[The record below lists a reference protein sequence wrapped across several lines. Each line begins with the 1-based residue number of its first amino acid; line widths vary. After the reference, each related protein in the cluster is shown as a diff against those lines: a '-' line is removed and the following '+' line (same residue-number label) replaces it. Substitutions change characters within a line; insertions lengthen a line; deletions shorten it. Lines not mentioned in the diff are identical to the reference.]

1 MTLREMYEPQNGG
14 GSRRLPIVKLIIRA
28 TPLLFFCLFAA
39 VNFAHAQGGSVYFG
53 VGTATDSS
61 SNQSVDTFGTGNP
74 FTTPKLT
81 GSFGTVGAEAM
92 FRSYL
97 GFGGEATFRF
107 RQGPYA
113 GLNYRPTFYDFNAI
127 FIPLPKAT
135 RVVPEF
141 QAGLGG
147 AKLSFYYSQ
156 QFCSVFAGCQTSN
169 SYLLSSNHFQLH
181 AAAGLRIYFTRN
193 AFIRPQADL
202 RYVPNF
208 FQFGSNRVPQYS
220 LAIGYTFGR

>member
-1 MTLREMYEPQNGG
+1 
-14 GSRRLPIVKLIIRA
+14 VKRIIRV
-28 TPLLFFCLFAA
+28 TTLLFLSPFAA

-61 SNQSVDTFGTGNP
+61 SNQLVDTFGTGNP
-74 FTTPKLT
+74 FRTPKMT

-127 FIPLPKAT
+127 FMPFPKAT

-181 AAAGLRIYFTRN
+181 ASAGLRIYVTRN
-193 AFIRPQADL
+193 TFIRPQADL
-202 RYVPNF
+202 HYVANF
-208 FQFGSNRVPQYS
+208 FQFGSDRVPQYS

>member
-1 MTLREMYEPQNGG
+1 
-14 GSRRLPIVKLIIRA
+14 VKLIIRA
-28 TPLLFFCLFAA
+28 TALLFFSLFAA
-39 VNFAHAQGGSVYFG
+39 VNLAHAQGGSVYFG
-53 VGTATDSS
+53 VGTAMDSS

-81 GSFGTVGAEAM
+81 GSFGTIGAEAM

-97 GFGGEATFRF
+97 GFGGEASFRF
-107 RQGPYA
+107 RQGRYA

-127 FIPLPKAT
+127 FMPFPKST

-156 QFCSVFAGCQTSN
+156 QFCSIFAGCQTSN
-169 SYLLSSNHFQLH
+169 GYLLSSNHFQLH
-181 AAAGLRIYFTRN
+181 AGAGVRFYITSHT
-193 AFIRPQADL
+193 FIRPQADL
-202 RYVPNF
+202 HYVTNF
-208 FQFGSNRVPQYS
+208 FQFGRNRVPEYS
-220 LAIGYTFGR
+220 VAIGYTFGR

>member
-1 MTLREMYEPQNGG
+1 
-14 GSRRLPIVKLIIRA
+14 VKRIIRV
-28 TPLLFFCLFAA
+28 TTLLFFSPFAA

-61 SNQSVDTFGTGNP
+61 SNQLVDTFGTGNP
-74 FTTPKLT
+74 YRTPKMT

-127 FIPLPKAT
+127 FMPLPKAT

-181 AAAGLRIYFTRN
+181 ASAGLRIYVTRN
-193 AFIRPQADL
+193 TFIRPQADL
-202 RYVPNF
+202 HYVPNF